1 MEYYQANALR
11 ITQLMKQ
18 NHMTAYELAK
28 QSGIPHSTISL
39 ILSGKTKNPE
49 ILNDD

>member
-18 NHMTAYELAK
+18 NHMTAYELQNRA
-28 QSGIPHSTISL
+28 GFPTL
-39 ILSGKTKNPE
+39 LYP
-49 ILNDD
+49 